1 MRIFKKYSGYRHFL
15 ALNAMMIFVIL
26 FYSCKKDMLEE
37 KPLASLSS
45 EVVLSNKAGFE
56 TYLIGLHQAAREE
69 MTMDDQTYIMNFI
82 GTDIASAAGVEFVFY
97 KDYNSYLNP
106 ATREVVNIWDWA
118 YSKMYTCKHNSSLC

>member
-1 MRIFKKYSGYRHFL
+1 MRTIKNYLRYKHL
-15 ALNAMMIFVIL
+15 VTLTVMMCFVIL
-26 FYSCKKDMLEE
+26 VGSCKKDLLEE

-118 YSKMYTCKHNSSLC
+118 F